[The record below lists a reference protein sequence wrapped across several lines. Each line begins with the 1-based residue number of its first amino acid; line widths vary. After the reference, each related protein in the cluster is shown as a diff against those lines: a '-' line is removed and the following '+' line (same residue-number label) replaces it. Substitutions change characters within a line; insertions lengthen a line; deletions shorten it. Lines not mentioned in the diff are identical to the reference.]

1 MSHLNY
7 EKVFG
12 RTQQNTQVIMNV
24 RHLYQNFCF
33 RLIYF
38 VLFFE
43 CDRASRLEL
52 IKCMTFFSHKL
63 KIS

>member
-1 MSHLNY
+1 MIHLNY

-24 RHLYQNFCF
+24 RHLYQNFYF

-43 CDRASRLEL
+43 CDRAARLEL
-52 IKCMTFFSHKL
+52 TKCMTFFP
-63 KIS
+63 IN